1 MFALTIRGGI
11 RVCCVLFRL
20 LIKED
25 SEGLT
30 MTWDGK
36 HAQLSIP
43 ETMVEDE
50 GTYSCFA
57 TNALGQVVTTAR
69 LFINGQSRSSSLI
82 LLGYHPYHLQWSIMG
97 YDPYHLQ
104 WSIMGYDP
112 YHLQWSIMVVC
123 VIADQD

>member
-1 MFALTIRGGI
+1 MQRSPPQILVPCGDLELTEGAPAVFTAEFTGNPGLT
-11 RVCCVLFRL
+11 VHWEFNGL

-36 HAQLSIP
+36 QAQLSIP

-50 GTYSCFA
+50 GTYSCYA

-69 LFINGQSRSSSLI
+69 LFINGNSLYSST
-82 LLGYHPYHLQWSIMG
+82 Y
-97 YDPYHLQ
+97 
-104 WSIMGYDP
+104 
-112 YHLQWSIMVVC
+112 
-123 VIADQD
+123 